1 MTARGVPLP
10 SLEKRWSIGIY
21 SGADPLALA
30 PAAGCGNP
38 VITARRVTDAP
49 ALFVA
54 DPFMMRDGPA
64 WSMFFEVYRSDVG
77 RGEIGLATSPDGLD
91 WTYRHIVL
99 REPFHLSYPYVF
111 AWNSAYYMIPETHE
125 AREVRLYRAAS
136 FPATWV
142 FERTLLTG
150 AAFTD
155 ASIVRHGGR
164 WWLFTSFPGNAALSV
179 FHADTLSGP
188 WAPHAKNPV
197 LRGAPERARS
207 AGRIIVSDGR
217 LLRVAQDNTASYGM
231 RVHACEVTILT
242 PSDYADRSV
251 RPEPLLR
258 GSGRGWNAR
267 GMHHVDAHEVAP
279 GQWIACVD
287 GFRKALMLGY
297 RRWPAAPADAP

>member
-125 AREVRLYRAAS
+125 ARKCGSTGRRRSLPRGS
-136 FPATWV
+136 SSDPA
-142 FERTLLTG
+142 
-150 AAFTD
+150 
-155 ASIVRHGGR
+155 HGRGLHR
-164 WWLFTSFPGNAALSV
+164 CVHRPPRRPMVAVHQFPGKRALSV

-217 LLRVAQDNTASYGM
+217 LLRVAQDNTESYGM
-231 RVHACEVTILT
+231 RVHASEVTILT

-251 RPEPLLR
+251 RAEPLLR